1 MMLAAGHT
9 VLLRLLLFV
18 LCCLGGALHAQ
29 ELQALPSLSAH
40 VTDTLG
46 VLPRRV
52 VRPWR
57 RVCSPLRRKRVQVAV
72 LIVATTKPEAVEAYA
87 LRVAEAWRLGR
98 KGVDDGIL
106 FLLAR
111 DDRRLRIEVGR
122 GLEGRCPMP
131 SPSIIADI
139 VAPHLRSGDFAA
151 GVEAGVDAISARI
164 AGEAL
169 PPPVAATAP
178 GDAGFEE
185 LLVLGIIATIV
196 VGGVLRAILDVFS
209 ALAWRRAS
217 SVSGPDPHGDDADW
231 YRGRP
236 AGFCVCAGHGLE
248 RGHARCRWRPL
259 DGRWNGGGGFG
270 RGGGGGGW
278 SGGGGGFG
286 GGGASGIGEHLHC
299 ASFDTC

>member
-46 VLPRRV
+46 VLPPARRDALEA
-52 VRPWR
+52 R
-57 RVCSPLRRKRVQVAV
+57 LLALEKEKGAQVAV

-122 GLEGRCPMP
+122 GLEGALPDAVAKH
-131 SPSIIADI
+131 IIADI
-139 VAPHLRSGDFAA
+139 VAPHLRSGDFAG

-178 GDAGFEE
+178 GNVGFEE

-196 VGGVLRAILDVFS
+196 VGGVLRAIFGRLLGAGLASGIVGFGAWTLTGMMAIGIAGGLLAFVFV
-209 ALAWRRAS
+209 LAMG
-217 SVSGPDPHGDDADW
+217 SGGGT
-231 YRGRP
+231 RGVGGGP
-236 AGFCVCAGHGLE
+236 WMGGGM
-248 RGHARCRWRPL
+248 
-259 DGRWNGGGGFG
+259 GGGGFG

-286 GGGASGIGEHLHC
+286 GGGASG
-299 ASFDTC
+299 DW